1 MFHARFTSR
10 ELTWWKR
17 SEMDF
22 LHSIKFYSDKTPKNI
37 VTKQEAVDWAE
48 RLQTTRRSI
57 IDQLSR
63 LKIEEMY
70 LRNLSIKHE
79 NDQADVTKEDQN
91 LRLNRLTTDVPTTT
105 IKRTVEKYEYSDED
119 DKSERLTKRA
129 RLFAHNE
136 FVEEKI
142 INETPLDLDL

>member
-79 NDQADVTKEDQN
+79 NDQTDVTKEDQN